1 MPGAMN
7 APTQPFART
16 DTAPPPRQEM
26 RAGNNTMSVQWA
38 ALQDAGAAVGAL
50 AGLAAEKQSPQLR
63 NFPALIKDAG
73 GWRYALAERGVADL
87 AAIMQPGLKALLAVH
102 ARGQD
107 PTAAALTLWREFHAG
122 RAALLALVPPSGT
135 MGPRRSA

>member
-1 MPGAMN
+1 M
-7 APTQPFART
+7 
-16 DTAPPPRQEM
+16 
-26 RAGNNTMSVQWA
+26 QWA

-50 AGLAAEKQSPQLR
+50 AGLASEKPTPQLR
-63 NFPALIKDAG
+63 NFPALIKDCG
-73 GWRYALAERGVADL
+73 GGRLALAERGVGDL

-122 RAALLALVPPSGT
+122 RAALLALVPQEGS
-135 MGPRRSA
+135 MGPRRNP